1 MEKVEADP
9 DYTRELAPVTTMN
22 NERGLARARPLR
34 QVDVLIVR
42 KLTDAQKDTLSL
54 PGRVKLWAHGGRQAH
69 AEFADRCHGCGLC
82 VTACPQKAISLKRSN
97 QSS

>member
-1 MEKVEADP
+1 MEKVETDP

-22 NERGLARARPLR
+22 NERGLARARTLR

-42 KLTDAQKDTLSL
+42 KLTDAQKDILSL

-82 VTACPQKAISLKRSN
+82 VTACPEKAISLKRSN